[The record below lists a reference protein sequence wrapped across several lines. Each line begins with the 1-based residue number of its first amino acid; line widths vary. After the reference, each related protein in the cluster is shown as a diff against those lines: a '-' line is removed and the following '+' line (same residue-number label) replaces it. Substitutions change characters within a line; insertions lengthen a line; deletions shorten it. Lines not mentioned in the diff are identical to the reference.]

1 MAKKILL
8 YDAKPVETKDAAIM
22 ATLDSGETV
31 VCAEEAM
38 IDTLAKESPFPRKLE
53 DMVKDGAEKMRDVT
67 DEIKK
72 KSVEVQA
79 INAEVR
85 AKIRE
90 KYSIEDEIY
99 LLRTGPSAES
109 RAWNDHVEHCR
120 NLGRE
125 KKAELGL

>member
-1 MAKKILL
+1 MAKILL
-8 YDAKPVETKDAAIM
+8 YDEKPIETKDAVIIAV
-22 ATLDSGETV
+22 LDSGVTA
-31 VCAEEAM
+31 VCAEELVA
-38 IDTLAKESPFPRKLE
+38 DVLAKEKPFLKKL
-53 DMVKDGAEKMRDVT
+53 DDLVKDGAEKMRAVT